1 MVEKD
6 SPKISVR
13 HQCRLLN
20 VNRSSLYTKQSETK
34 LVSDEKLKVMIR
46 TIFQTKPFFGH
57 RRIKLKLG
65 SEGTIV
71 NRKRV
76 LRLMNAMGLK
86 TVYPKKNL
94 SIPAT
99 SFKKYPYL
107 LKGLEINRINQVWE
121 TDITYLKLN
130 GSNIYLVA
138 VIDVFSRKVLSWRV
152 SNTMS
157 KQFCLDVLTEAI
169 MIFGSPEIFNTDQG
183 SQFTSKQFQE
193 ILHENDIKISM
204 VGKGRATDNIYIE
217 RLWRSLK
224 YEEIYL
230 REYLSVKEC
239 KLSIKK
245 YFEFYNEERF
255 HQSLKYKTPNEVYY
269 EFDNQKKTA

>member
-1 MVEKD
+1 
-6 SPKISVR
+6 
-13 HQCRLLN
+13 
-20 VNRSSLYTKQSETK
+20 
-34 LVSDEKLKVMIR
+34 
-46 TIFQTKPFFGH
+46 
-57 RRIKLKLG
+57 
-65 SEGTIV
+65 
-71 NRKRV
+71 
-76 LRLMNAMGLK
+76 
-86 TVYPKKNL
+86 
-94 SIPAT
+94 
-99 SFKKYPYL
+99 
-107 LKGLEINRINQVWE
+107 
-121 TDITYLKLN
+121 LN

-169 MIFGSPEIFNTDQG
+169 MVFGSPEIFNTDQG

-193 ILHENDIKISM
+193 ILHENEIKISM

-230 REYLSVKEC
+230 REYNSVKEC

-255 HQSLKYKTPNEVYY
+255 HQSLKYKTPDEVYY
-269 EFDNQKKTA
+269 RFHDQKKTA

>member
-1 MVEKD
+1 MIEKD
-6 SPKISVR
+6 NPKISVR
-13 HQCRLLN
+13 KQCSLLC
-20 VNRSSLYTKQSETK
+20 VNRSSLYTKQSDSK
-34 LVSDEKLKVMIR
+34 LASDEKLKVMIR
-46 TIFQTKPFFGH
+46 TIFQARPFFGH
-57 RRIKLKLG
+57 RKIKLQLG
-65 SEGTIV
+65 CEGEKV

-76 LRLMNAMGLK
+76 LRLMNEMGIK
-86 TVYPKKNL
+86 AVYPKKNL
-94 SIPAT
+94 SIPAAR
-99 SFKKYPYL
+99 FVKYPYL

-183 SQFTSKQFQE
+183 SQFTSKQFQD
-193 ILHENDIKISM
+193 ILHENEIKISM

-230 REYLSVKEC
+230 SEYNSVKEC

-245 YFEFYNEERF
+245 YFEFYNEKRF
-255 HQSLKYKTPNEVYY
+255 HQSLEYKTPDEVYY
-269 EFDNQKKTA
+269 EFHNQKKTA